1 MTAVLDRNPA
11 GIARETPLFGREEP
25 RLWTPP
31 ARELTPDTTLGFE
44 AIEFAETVVG
54 IELLPWQRWWLLHA
68 LELNEAGRY
77 RFKTVLTLVGRQ
89 NGKTTLLKLVALW
102 AMYLRRARLVLG
114 AAQSLDIAR
123 ESWAGACDIAETVPE
138 LAHEVDA
145 IRRANGEQCLT
156 LDSGARYRI
165 AAATRSAGRGLSVDL
180 LVLDELREHRDWAA
194 WGALSKTTMA
204 RPGALIVGISNA
216 GDDQSVVLN
225 TLRSTALA
233 GTDPTLGIFE
243 WSAPSGCELDDRDA
257 WAQACPGL
265 GRTIDE
271 SSIRSAL
278 ATDPP
283 TVFRT
288 EILCQQVDALEAAID
303 PGSWKACADPAG
315 SLSSVRDRVAACLD
329 VAPDG
334 AHVTLTGAAQLDDG
348 RTRIEVLGAWSTTE
362 EARRELA
369 TLLAK
374 VKPRALAW
382 FPAGPAAALA
392 PDLRSLTTVELLEVK
407 GAEVGE
413 ACQGLAELVVARRV
427 VHPNDPLLNAHV
439 AGSQRLVS
447 GDGWRFCRKG
457 VGHVDAAYAAAGAV
471 HAARTLPPPTK
482 RPRSRIF

>member
-1 MTAVLDRNPA
+1 VTAVLEAP
-11 GIARETPLFGREEP
+11 PVLLGREEP

-31 ARELTPDTTLGFE
+31 ARELTPDTTLGYE
-44 AIEFAETVVG
+44 AIEFAERVVG
-54 IELLPWQRWWLLHA
+54 VTLLPWQRWWLLHA

-102 AMYLRRARLVLG
+102 AMYMRRAHLVLG
-114 AAQSLDIAR
+114 AAQSRDIAK
-123 ESWAGACDIAETVPE
+123 ESWEGAVELAESVPE
-138 LAHEVDA
+138 LADEVA
-145 IRRANGEQCLT
+145 PNGVRRSNGEQCLT

-165 AAATRSAGRGLSVDL
+165 TAATRSAGRGLSVDL
-180 LVLDELREHRDWAA
+180 LVLDELREHRDWSA

-225 TLRSTALA
+225 TLRSAALSR
-233 GTDPTLGIFE
+233 TDPSIGIFE
-243 WSAPSGCELDDRDA
+243 WSAPTGCELDDRQA

-271 SSIRSAL
+271 SSIRTAL

-283 TVFRT
+283 AVFRT
-288 EILCQQVDALEAAID
+288 EILCQHVDSLESAVD
-303 PGSWKACADPAG
+303 PASWKTCADPSG
-315 SLSSVRDRVAACLD
+315 SLAGVRDRLAVCLD

-334 AHVTLTGAAQLDDG
+334 AHVTLAGAAQLDDG
-348 RTRIEVLGAWSTTE
+348 RTRAEVLGAWQTTDQ
-362 EARRELA
+362 ARRELE
-369 TLLAK
+369 TLL
-374 VKPRALAW
+374 VKLRPAVLAW
-382 FPAGPAAALA
+382 FPNGPAAALGA
-392 PDLRSLTTVELLEVK
+392 DLRALTSAEVVEIK
-407 GAEVGE
+407 GAEVNE
-413 ACQGLAELVVARRV
+413 ACMSFADLVAARRI
-427 VHPNDPLLNAHV
+427 VHPSDPLLDAHV

-447 GDGWRFCRKG
+447 GDGWRLCRKG

-482 RPRSRIF
+482 KPRSRIY